1 MVDPVSRYGH
11 VVPLKSSSSDNII
24 DALNRLMMVCRV
36 KPTTL
41 FFSPSLS
48 FVADVSNQY
57 PSVQFV
63 LREHNET
70 MNNERDLFLKQLN
83 KWIKSNNNWVTG
95 AAVVQAVTNTLPIP
109 PPHD

>member
-1 MVDPVSRYGH
+1 
-11 VVPLKSSSSDNII
+11 
-24 DALNRLMMVCRV
+24 
-36 KPTTL
+36 
-41 FFSPSLS
+41 
-48 FVADVSNQY
+48 
-57 PSVQFV
+57 
-63 LREHNET
+63 